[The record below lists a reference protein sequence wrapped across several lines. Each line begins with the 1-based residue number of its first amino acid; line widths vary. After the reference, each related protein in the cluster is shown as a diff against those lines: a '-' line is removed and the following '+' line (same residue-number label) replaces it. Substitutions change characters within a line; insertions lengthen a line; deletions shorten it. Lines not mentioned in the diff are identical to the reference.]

1 MEFNFNNV
9 PSIDDLHAGST
20 KNDTTSFGQQI
31 TKDVHSSQV
40 AQNNPLKFDLNKTTD
55 NSKITRSL
63 GDDYS
68 VKNLAEHSGFVSMA
82 DRYLDRRYGSSRERG
97 ETNEDVIE
105 EYLTHY
111 RYMSNNTLDLMQEV
125 DFLRGADKQTKDNFQ
140 ILHTIYQ
147 DTPNFM
153 SEGGGSLI
161 SGVGDV
167 VGSVLTDPATVVGL
181 GFGGPIGSI
190 LAQAAKQVGKGA
202 TTRMILKTAL
212 KGNLKKIGGMTSIE
226 GLLGGMHEAQR
237 QELMIEAKGYGEKD
251 IGKIATSAALT
262 GGLSLVGYPLAAR
275 GLANTVGKRIPHA
288 RLDRIDAMRNSSG
301 EPPTPK
307 TRESLLAD
315 LKPSEL
321 GTFDPEVAIALRNKI
336 DPPGEGQL
344 LDKKV
349 TVPLIKMTNRVAIS
363 MISQMRQSLDP
374 VQAKLFQK
382 QMIPDGKGGTRMERN
397 SDLIFRALNTAEVID
412 DEVVTRAIKKQGMS
426 VEDFALLHRLTAREA
441 AQTLVAFRGMGKK
454 FEEMAGVDPDLAK
467 RLEAVYGKP
476 DDARG
481 AVATIYDLLRRA
493 DRETRAMMVTQVA
506 TTARNVLSGAAYLS
520 FGSAAKLLEGTIYGV
535 GKSIQAVAT
544 GKASIQGTK
553 STGAQ
558 IVHDA
563 ASTVMSVLNTKDS
576 QALAN
581 SMLQH
586 TPNLHG
592 TLFRSLQ
599 ETGNETLSNFTR
611 SMNGLNMAQDTIL
624 RSGVFT
630 DSVNMRMKKVGL
642 DMEEYIAKNKDI
654 PMQIL
659 KAAIDD
665 SLEATFARMPSSPF
679 LKAIVQGVERAPFL
693 PIIGTF
699 TFPFA
704 RFTADALAFQATY
717 SPLNFFSAAG
727 AGYRATRNVI
737 KAKKMGDGEA
747 KTALMRTAKLQGE
760 DVVTRISQGAV
771 GSSMLYGAIKYREEN
786 PNIKWYEVMHE
797 GKPVDI
803 RAIFPMSPYLAIADI
818 IHNLHNKAPD
828 EVFGQILEGTTGSQ
842 LKSGSVQGA
851 VGDLFEALRDLD
863 SVDVS
868 SERVGE
874 MFGNWTGAIT
884 GRVLTPLSVVR
895 DAAAV
900 FDSSEAIQRSTRI
913 AVGEDGTDKFL
924 SAFSNNL
931 KSKLPILQK
940 DLPEYQSPTKKGRV
954 YRQSPF
960 ATQLTGIKPS
970 EQRSRVET
978 ELAKQGMETYKL
990 FPTTGNKEADYL
1002 VNKHAPDYV
1011 NTILG
1016 SIISTPW
1023 YMGLPQSSQKIVLK
1037 KRLQE
1042 VRKVVKG
1049 LAEGEGYM
1057 QSFKAG
1063 KKFSVFD
1070 KAKWS
1075 KLPNTQKRLA
1085 EEYFKRYYGSSV
1097 AQLGAY
1103 QAAITIGRALEK
1115 AL

>member
-1 MEFNFNNV
+1 MEFNFSNV
-9 PSIDDLHAGST
+9 PSISDLDAEDT
-20 KNDTTSFGQQI
+20 KYDTTELGNQI
-31 TKDVHSSQV
+31 TRGVQDSYST
-40 AQNNPLKFDLNKTTD
+40 QNKSMNFDIKQSKP
-55 NSKITRSL
+55 NSEIAKSL

-68 VKNLAEHSGFVSMA
+68 VKNLAEHSGFVGMA
-82 DRYLDRRYGSSRERG
+82 DRYLDKRYGSSREERG
-97 ETNEDVIE
+97 TDEDVIE

-125 DFLRGADKQTKDNFQ
+125 DFLRDADQQTKDNFQ

-153 SEGGGSLI
+153 TEGGGSLV
-161 SGVGDV
+161 SGVGDI
-167 VGSVLTDPATVVGL
+167 VGSVLSDPATIVGM

-190 LAQAAKQVGKGA
+190 LAQATKQIGKGA

-275 GLANTVGKRIPHA
+275 GLANTVGKQIPHA
-288 RLDRIDAMRNSSG
+288 RLDRIAAMRSG
-301 EPPTPK
+301 DEAPVPQ
-307 TRESLLAD
+307 TRESLLDD

-321 GTFDPEVAIALRNKI
+321 GVFDPEVAIALRNRI
-336 DPPGEGQL
+336 DPEGEGGL

-349 TVPLIKMTNRVAIS
+349 TVPLIKLTNRVAIK

-374 VQAKLFQK
+374 EQAKLFTK
-382 QMIPDGKGGTRMERN
+382 QMMPDGKGGTRMERN
-397 SDLIFRALNTAEVID
+397 SDLIFRALNKAELID
-412 DEVVTRAIKKQGMS
+412 DEIVTRAIKQQGLS
-426 VEDFALLHRLTAREA
+426 VEDFALLHRLTVREA
-441 AQTLVAFRGMGKK
+441 AQTLVAFRGMGQK
-454 FEEMAGVDPDLAK
+454 FKAMANEDPDLAK

-476 DDARG
+476 DDSRG
-481 AVATIYDLLRRA
+481 AVGTIYDLLRRA

-506 TTARNVLSGAAYLS
+506 TTARNVLSGAAYLT
-520 FGSAAKLLEGTIYGV
+520 FGAAAKALEGTIYGV
-535 GKSIQAVAT
+535 GKSLQAVAT
-544 GKASIQGTK
+544 GRASIQGTK

-558 IVHDA
+558 IVKDA
-563 ASTVMSVLNTKDS
+563 TSTIISVLNTKDS

-611 SMNGLNMAQDTIL
+611 SMNGINMAQDTVL

-630 DSVNMRMKKVGL
+630 DSVNMRMNKVGL
-642 DMEEYIAKNKDI
+642 SMEEYIAKNKDI
-654 PMQIL
+654 PMEIL
-659 KAAIDD
+659 KASIED
-665 SLEATFARMPSSPF
+665 SLQATFARMPSSPF
-679 LKAIVQGVERAPFL
+679 LKALVQGVERAPFL

-727 AGYRATRNVI
+727 AGYRATRNTI
-737 KAKKMGDGEA
+737 KAKKMTDGEA
-747 KTALMRTAKLQGE
+747 KTALMRTAKIQGE
-760 DVVTRISQGAV
+760 DVVTRVSQGAV
-771 GSSMLYGAIKYREEN
+771 GSAMLYGAIKYREEN
-786 PNIKWYEVMHE
+786 PNLKWYEIMQE

-818 IHNLHNKAPD
+818 IQNLNNKAPD
-828 EVFGQILEGTTGSQ
+828 EVFGQIMEGMTGSQ

-863 SVDVS
+863 AVDIS
-868 SERVGE
+868 SEKVGE

-884 GRVLTPLSVVR
+884 GRVLTPLAVVR

-940 DLPEYQSPTKKGRV
+940 DLPEYQSPTKKGKV

-978 ELAKQGMETYKL
+978 ELAKQGMENYRL
-990 FPTTGNKEADYL
+990 FAGTGNKQADYL
-1002 VNKHAPDYV
+1002 VSKHAPDYV
-1011 NTILG
+1011 NTVIG
-1016 SIISTPW
+1016 SIIGTPW
-1023 YMGLPQSSQKIVLK
+1023 YMSLPKSSQKIVLK

-1042 VRKVVKG
+1042 VRKMVKG
-1049 LAEGEGYM
+1049 IAEGEALM
-1057 QSFKAG
+1057 QSFKEG
-1063 KKFSVFD
+1063 KRYSVFD
-1070 KAKWS
+1070 KAKWT
-1075 KLPNTQKRLA
+1075 KLPSAQRKLA
-1085 EEYFKRYYGSSV
+1085 DEYFKQYYGGSV
-1097 AQLGAY
+1097 SELGSFR
-1103 QAAITIGRALEK
+1103 AAVAIGRALER

>member
-1 MEFNFNNV
+1 MEFNFSNV
-9 PSIDDLHAGST
+9 PSIDDLHAEST
-20 KNDTTSFGQQI
+20 KNDTTSFGQQV
-31 TKDVHSSQV
+31 TKDIHSSQV
-40 AQNNPLKFDLNKTTD
+40 AQKNPLKFDLNKTTD
-55 NSKITRSL
+55 NSGITRSL
-63 GDDYS
+63 GDEYS
-68 VKNLAEHSGFVSMA
+68 VKNLAEHSGFVGMA

-125 DFLRGADKQTKDNFQ
+125 DFLRDSDQQTKDNFQ

-153 SEGGGSLI
+153 SEGGGSLV
-161 SGVGDV
+161 SGVGDI
-167 VGSVLTDPATVVGL
+167 VGSVLSDPATIVGM

-190 LAQAAKQVGKGA
+190 LAQATKQIGKGA

-237 QELMIEAKGYGEKD
+237 QELMIEAKGHGEKD

-275 GLANTVGKRIPHA
+275 GLASTVGKQIPHA
-288 RLDRIDAMRNSSG
+288 RLDRIAAMRSRD
-301 EPPTPK
+301 EAPTPK
-307 TRESLLAD
+307 TRDSLLDD

-321 GTFDPEVAIALRNKI
+321 GVFDPEVAIALRNRI
-336 DPPGEGQL
+336 DPEGEGGL
-344 LDKKV
+344 LDKKI
-349 TVPLIKMTNRVAIS
+349 TVKLTRLTNRVAIS
-363 MISQMRQSLDP
+363 MIRQMHQSLDP
-374 VQAKLFQK
+374 EKAKLFTK
-382 QMIPDGKGGTRMERN
+382 QMKPDGKMESA
-397 SDLIFRALNTAEVID
+397 SDLIFRSINQAGQID
-412 DEVVTRAIKKQGMS
+412 DEIVTRAITKNGLT
-426 VEDFALLHRLTAREA
+426 VEEFANLHRLTAREA
-441 AQTLVAFRGMGKK
+441 GQTLAAFRGMGQKIK
-454 FEEMAGVDPDLAK
+454 AMADEDPDLAK
-467 RLEAVYGKP
+467 RLESVYGKP

-481 AVATIYDLLRRA
+481 AVGTIYDLLRRA

-506 TTARNVLSGAAYLS
+506 TTARNVLSGAAYLT
-520 FGSAAKLLEGTIYGV
+520 FGAAAKALEGTIYGV
-535 GKSIQAVAT
+535 GKSLQAVAT
-544 GKASIQGTK
+544 GRASIQGTK

-558 IVHDA
+558 IVKDA
-563 ASTVMSVLNTKDS
+563 TSTIISVLNTRDS

-611 SMNGLNMAQDTIL
+611 SMNGINMAQDTVL

-630 DSVNMRMKKVGL
+630 DSVNMRMNKVGL
-642 DMEEYIAKNKDI
+642 SMEEYIAKNKDI
-654 PMQIL
+654 PMEIL
-659 KAAIDD
+659 KASIDD
-665 SLEATFARMPSSPF
+665 SLQATFARMPSSPF
-679 LKAIVQGVERAPFL
+679 LKALVQGIERAPFA

-727 AGYRATRNVI
+727 AGYRATRNAI
-737 KAKKMGDGEA
+737 KAKKMTDGEA

-771 GSSMLYGAIKYREEN
+771 GSAMLYGAIKYREEN
-786 PNIKWYEVMHE
+786 PDLKWYEIMQE

-818 IHNLHNKAPD
+818 IQNLNNKAPD
-828 EVFGQILEGTTGSQ
+828 EVFGQIMEGMTGSQ

-863 SVDVS
+863 AVDTS

-884 GRVLTPLSVVR
+884 GRVLTPLAVVR

-924 SAFSNNL
+924 SAFSNNI

-990 FPTTGNKEADYL
+990 FAGTGNKEADYL

-1016 SIISTPW
+1016 SIIGTPW
-1023 YMGLPQSSQKIVLK
+1023 YMSLPKSSQKIVLK

-1042 VRKVVKG
+1042 VRKMVKG
-1049 LAEGEGYM
+1049 IAEGEALM
-1057 QSFKAG
+1057 QSFKEG
-1063 KKFSVFD
+1063 KRYSVFD
-1070 KAKWS
+1070 KAKWT
-1075 KLPNTQKRLA
+1075 KLPSAQRKLA
-1085 EEYFKRYYGSSV
+1085 DEYFKQYYGGSAAELGSFKAAV
-1097 AQLGAY
+1097 A
-1103 QAAITIGRALEK
+1103 IGRALER